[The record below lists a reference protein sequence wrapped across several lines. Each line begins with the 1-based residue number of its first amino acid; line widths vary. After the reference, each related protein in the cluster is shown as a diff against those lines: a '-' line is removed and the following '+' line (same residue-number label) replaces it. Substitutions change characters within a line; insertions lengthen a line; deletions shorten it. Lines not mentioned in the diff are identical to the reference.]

1 MVELSEREKNILQF
15 IKDEARKK
23 GYPPSVREIG
33 SAVGL
38 KSSSTVHGYL
48 AQLEQKGYIRR
59 NPAKPRAIEIL
70 DDESLSIHKEMV
82 HIPLVGQIT
91 AGSPILAEESI
102 EDVFPLPLDLVRA
115 EDTFM
120 LNVRGDSMIGAGIL
134 DGDMLIIKR
143 QNYAGNGDIVAA
155 LLGDEATV
163 KRYFKETDCIRLQP
177 ENEYMDPIYSDD
189 VIVLGK
195 VIGLIRHY

>member
-91 AGSPILAEESI
+91 AGSPILAEEAI
-102 EDVFPLPLDLVRA
+102 EDVFPLPFDLVRA

-163 KRYFKETDCIRLQP
+163 KRYFKEADCIRLQP

>member
-163 KRYFKETDCIRLQP
+163 KRYFKEADCIRLQP